1 MQYKSAYY
9 SLSTHATQTADD
21 ANKTSATA
29 AASTVAGTALHI
41 ISVVQLREAIA
52 ILLLCVHFCFRA
64 GLSCNILRLQ
74 RHIN

>member
-1 MQYKSAYY
+1 MQFNSAYY
-9 SLSTHATQTADD
+9 SESTHATQTADD

-29 AASTVAGTALHI
+29 ASTIAGTAIHI
-41 ISVVQLREAIA
+41 ISLVQLREAIA
-52 ILLLCVHFCFRA
+52 ILLLCVHFCFCA